1 VDESELEALLGREPV
16 DEVVFAYSDVSNE
29 FVEKQ
34 RARVEALGPKFRT
47 FDIDKTMVESTK
59 PVIAVTAVRTG
70 CGKSA
75 ASRAVIRCLAKRGLR
90 SAAIRHPMPY
100 GDLSKQAVQ
109 RFETLEDM
117 DAAECTIE
125 EREEYEPHIMAGS
138 IVFAGV
144 DYEAILRRAEEE
156 VDIVLWD
163 GGNNDTSF
171 YKPDLW
177 FVLAD
182 PLRAGDELTYFPA
195 TDNFKRADVLIMSKV
210 DSATEEQKA
219 AIRKS
224 AAELNPNA
232 PIIEARMPV
241 SLSEEDQA
249 KVKGARVLVVE
260 DGPTVTHGGMKT
272 GAGTIAAEKFGAAEI
287 IDPRPFLKGLLAGTF
302 EKYPDIGKL
311 VPAMGYSD
319 EQIADLEAS
328 INASDAD
335 LVIVGTP
342 INLGGLIKIDKPHVW
357 ATYDMEFPGSPNMQE
372 QIDGLLKA
380 KGLM

>member
-1 VDESELEALLGREPV
+1 MRHIVWRALIPVGVAVAALGAGPADADCTSSVTYVRDAAGALEPV
-16 DEVVFAYSDVSNE
+16 RDVTC
-29 FVEKQ
+29 V
-34 RARVEALGPKFRT
+34 
-47 FDIDKTMVESTK
+47 
-59 PVIAVTAVRTG
+59 
-70 CGKSA
+70 
-75 ASRAVIRCLAKRGLR
+75 
-90 SAAIRHPMPY
+90 
-100 GDLSKQAVQ
+100 
-109 RFETLEDM
+109 
-117 DAAECTIE
+117 
-125 EREEYEPHIMAGS
+125 
-138 IVFAGV
+138 
-144 DYEAILRRAEEE
+144 
-156 VDIVLWD
+156 
-163 GGNNDTSF
+163 
-171 YKPDLW
+171 
-177 FVLAD
+177 
-182 PLRAGDELTYFPA
+182 
-195 TDNFKRADVLIMSKV
+195 
-210 DSATEEQKA
+210 ATEEEKA